1 MVLIK
6 IEWDDL
12 QRPTFLYHAK
22 TASHP
27 QRLLGLSKEEDKGT
41 TVIFLR
47 PLYPFHLSPWLT
59 LPVRRTTTVST
70 MQVPRGGVLLRRQ
83 EMADQGPSEVGD

>member
-41 TVIFLR
+41 TVIFLW
-47 PLYPFHLSPWLT
+47 PCFP
-59 LPVRRTTTVST
+59 ST
-70 MQVPRGGVLLRRQ
+70 
-83 EMADQGPSEVGD
+83 

>member
-12 QRPTFLYHAK
+12 QRPTYLYHAK

-27 QRLLGLSKEEDKGT
+27 QRLLGLSKEKDKGT
-41 TVIFLR
+41 TVIFHR
-47 PLYPFHLSPWLT
+47 PCIP
-59 LPVRRTTTVST
+59 ST
-70 MQVPRGGVLLRRQ
+70 
-83 EMADQGPSEVGD
+83 